1 MHLPFAQ
8 PATPDMFNASSVIC
22 TASFTGWLFLLQQKL
37 DVSDTHGARCTMFEG
52 KALAEFASSKKGP
65 GVHFLMSYGGARFES

>member
-8 PATPDMFNASSVIC
+8 PATPGMFNASSVIR

-37 DVSDTHGARCTMFEG
+37 DVDDSYGARCTMFEG
-52 KALAEFASSKKGP
+52 EALAEFASSKKGP
-65 GVHFLMSYGGARFES
+65 GVHFLMSLWRSTF